1 VAETPFAVRRLSTLA
16 LASSDAELPAIF
28 LRLLSVVRA
37 RTQSA
42 ESDAVTQTGIVPA
55 RPEPPAALWLDG
67 GTLADGNGRDPVRN
81 PGILVEAGRIT
92 RLGGT
97 RPASAEVADCSG
109 LMLTPGLID
118 AHVHMACAPFDPS
131 LRYDVSVAEMAA
143 DMFVNCQQTLEGG
156 FTTVRDTG
164 GIDRGLAEVI
174 ASGKMPG
181 PRILQCGPVHSQ
193 TGGGGQMGAE
203 WEPTHLWDQ
212 HAIPGLVTWA
222 LLSDG
227 PDELRKNVREGFRR
241 GATFVKLLVTGAV
254 VAISTQQPS
263 DTQFTVAE
271 IAVAVEEASAK
282 GTYVTVH
289 AHNNG
294 GIRAAVTAGVR
305 CVEHGSQI
313 DEETAALMSEHGVA
327 LVPTL
332 SIMEQLVADPA
343 SMGLAPS
350 YASRLSEFARSA
362 RDAVLAARAAGVRV
376 GLGSDLLGPD
386 QRGRGRELV
395 HRARLETPMSALES
409 ATRVNAEIIGLGDY
423 LGTIETGKIADIAGF
438 AGDPL
443 SEPEQ
448 FADRD
453 RVALVVQGGRVVK
466 LTSRS

>member
-1 VAETPFAVRRLSTLA
+1 MA
-16 LASSDAELPAIF
+16 
-28 LRLLSVVRA
+28 
-37 RTQSA
+37 
-42 ESDAVTQTGIVPA
+42 QTDIVPA
-55 RPEPPAALWLDG
+55 RPGGPPFLWLNG
-67 GTLADGNGRDPVRN
+67 GTLADGTGRDPVPN
-81 PGILVEAGRIT
+81 PGILAESGRIT
-92 RLGGT
+92 RIGGT
-97 RPASAEVADCSG
+97 RPAAAEVVDCAG
-109 LMLTPGLID
+109 LTLTPGLID

-143 DMFVNCQQTLEGG
+143 DMFLNCEQTLAGG

-164 GIDRGLAEVI
+164 GIDRGLADVI
-174 ASGKMPG
+174 AAGKMPG

-203 WEPTHLWDQ
+203 WEPTHRWDQ
-212 HAIPGLVTWA
+212 HAIPGLVAWA

-289 AHNNG
+289 AHNNA

-313 DEETAALMSEHGVA
+313 DEETAALMSEHDVA

-343 SMGLAPS
+343 SMGLAPG
-350 YASRLSEFARSA
+350 YATRLSHFAKSA
-362 RDAVLAARAAGVRV
+362 REAVLAARAAGVRV

-386 QRGRGRELV
+386 QRDRGRELV
-395 HRARLETPMSALES
+395 HRAQLESPMQALES
-409 ATRVNAEIIGLGDY
+409 ATRINAGIIGCGDD
-423 LGTIETGKIADIAGF
+423 LGTIEAGKIADIAGF
-438 AGDPL
+438 ASDPL
-443 SEPEQ
+443 STPEQ
-448 FADRD
+448 FADTG

-466 LTSRS
+466 FTSPD